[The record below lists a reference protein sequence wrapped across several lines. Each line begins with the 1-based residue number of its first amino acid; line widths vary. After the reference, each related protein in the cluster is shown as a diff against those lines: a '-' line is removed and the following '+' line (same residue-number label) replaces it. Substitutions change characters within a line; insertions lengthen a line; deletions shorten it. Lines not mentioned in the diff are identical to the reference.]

1 MVKFVAMTL
10 NCFIVGT
17 IIYLYGVEVGKSR
30 QIPVDFQQQ
39 INYTVYRAL
48 LEGTQ

>member
-30 QIPVDFQQQ
+30 QVSVDISEQ
-39 INYTVYRAL
+39 IDYAVYRAIAEG
-48 LEGTQ
+48 LE